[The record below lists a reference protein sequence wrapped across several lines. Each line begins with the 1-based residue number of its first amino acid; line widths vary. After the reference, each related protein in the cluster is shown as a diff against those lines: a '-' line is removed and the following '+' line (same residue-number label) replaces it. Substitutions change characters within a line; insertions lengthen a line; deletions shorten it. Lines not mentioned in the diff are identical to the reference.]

1 MLACSDPQR
10 DRNGQRSLE
19 ARLPEGSLTQIMPT
33 RSEQF
38 NINNFPGKTTTHM
51 PGLSNAGTSPRK
63 HTGTGGAGEHR
74 GFISWNKAMEL
85 D

>member
-19 ARLPEGSLTQIMPT
+19 ARLPERSLARWLVRPIARQ
-33 RSEQF
+33 
-38 NINNFPGKTTTHM
+38 
-51 PGLSNAGTSPRK
+51 
-63 HTGTGGAGEHR
+63 EHR
-74 GFISWNKAMEL
+74 GFISWNKVMEL